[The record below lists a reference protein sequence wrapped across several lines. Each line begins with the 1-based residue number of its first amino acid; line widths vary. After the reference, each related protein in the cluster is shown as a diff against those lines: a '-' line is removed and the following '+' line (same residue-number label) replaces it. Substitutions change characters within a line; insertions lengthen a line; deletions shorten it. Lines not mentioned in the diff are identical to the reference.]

1 MNYKVWQKKKKY
13 ALKIMQIKKVQ
24 VNSLKV
30 EAKLRFRHT
39 PNTSSL
45 ELVVKS
51 NDNLIKSDR
60 RMTGQI
66 RHYQIVSTI
75 PNNDLALNVKNEPR
89 DII

>member
-1 MNYKVWQKKKKY
+1 
-13 ALKIMQIKKVQ
+13 MQIKKVQ

-30 EAKLRFRHT
+30 EAKLRLRHT
-39 PNTSSL
+39 PSTNSL

-60 RMTGQI
+60 RMTSQI
-66 RHYQIVSTI
+66 RHHQIVSTI